1 MAISFNKLKSPKL
14 GLTDIIT
21 FGKLK
26 DCRVCDVVQDHYDYL
41 IWAEKQ
47 GYVKFNKEVEV
58 LICETAS
65 FERWEA
71 PVEDSEPRDIFEI
84 SSKHQ
89 NGIFDDDVPF

>member
-1 MAISFNKLKSPKL
+1 MAISFTKLKSPKL
-14 GLTDIIT
+14 GLTDKIT
-21 FGKLK
+21 FGKFK
-26 DCRVCDVVQDHYDYL
+26 DCRVCDVVQDHYEYL

-47 GYVKFNKEVEV
+47 GYVKFNREVEV

-65 FERWEA
+65 FEKWEA

-84 SSKHQ
+84 SSKYQ